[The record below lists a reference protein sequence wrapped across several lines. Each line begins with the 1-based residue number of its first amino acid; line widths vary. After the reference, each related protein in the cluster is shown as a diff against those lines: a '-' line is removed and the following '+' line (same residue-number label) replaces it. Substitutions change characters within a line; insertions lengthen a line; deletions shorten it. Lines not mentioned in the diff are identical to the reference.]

1 MDGNGTGLGGDDL
14 ISIPT
19 SLFFSIPKFVIFKK
33 LNKTRQFGG
42 DEKILKPAPF
52 TFDFYFY
59 FLFFLYLF
67 YYYIKIN
74 IFHKK

>member
-52 TFDFYFY
+52 TFDFLFL
-59 FLFFLYLF
+59 FLFFIFVLLLY
-67 YYYIKIN
+67 
-74 IFHKK
+74 